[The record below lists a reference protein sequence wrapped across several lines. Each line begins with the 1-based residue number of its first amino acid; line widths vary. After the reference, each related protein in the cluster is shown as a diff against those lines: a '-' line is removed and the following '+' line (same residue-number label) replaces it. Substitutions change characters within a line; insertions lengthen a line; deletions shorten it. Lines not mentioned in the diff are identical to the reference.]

1 MAARFIRTF
10 LVDIMNGYDLSR
22 MFIDFSF
29 ENPSKIKPNHYAL
42 YFFSIEHCNRLGWKK
57 EFGLPTTMAMEAIGI
72 KSYNTYINT
81 FNELIDFGFFKLI
94 QRSKNQYSANIIEL
108 SNNDKA
114 LDKALDKAFIK
125 HATKQSESTSE
136 SISSIN
142 KPINNK
148 PINNK
153 PIYLEK
159 EFLEDW
165 KKVRLHFHKAPTNI
179 KKLGTFESRCFDL
192 AIKDFSKEDIRNA
205 MQCLFK
211 QEVQDIK
218 SMFLQPK
225 HFLENIEKYHNAH
238 ISNEYKLYGSKKV
251 KYEL

>member
-1 MAARFIRTF
+1 MKLTKRKGFNFFRSYFDVYNELNDDDKVGFIDALLNKQFLGIDPTDLKGMARFAYISQT
-10 LVDIMNGYDLSR
+10 NS
-22 MFIDFSF
+22 IDSQVKGF
-29 ENPSKIKPNHYAL
+29 ETKTGISLKSNSGKIDTHRQGGSDTPTHGVNKKIINPTVQV
-42 YFFSIEHCNRLGWKK
+42 EVEEK
-57 EFGLPTTMAMEAIGI
+57 EKEE
-72 KSYNTYINT
+72 YIYT
-81 FNELIDFGFFKLI
+81 
-94 QRSKNQYSANIIEL
+94 
-108 SNNDKA
+108 
-114 LDKALDKAFIK
+114 
-125 HATKQSESTSE
+125 
-136 SISSIN
+136 
-142 KPINNK
+142 
-148 PINNK
+148 
-153 PIYLEK
+153 EK

-165 KKVRLHFHKAPTNI
+165 KKVRLHFLKAPTNI

-225 HFLENIEKYHNAH
+225 HFLENVEKYHNAH